1 MTSGSIGYANTARTL
16 ASLSQQRAT
25 GELTLMSGMQR
36 WRLYFFHGRLVYGT
50 GNFHR
55 VRRWYRAIR
64 QHCPNFSTPQMPQA
78 EPWEYQLLSHS
89 ITNSQLNVNQARAV
103 IKTSLEEVLFSWVS
117 NPALTISWNTEQRL
131 SLGDN
136 SALSLLLSSPQVEK
150 VLQRSQEIWSQWR
163 NLELEALSPYKS
175 PVLRR
180 DMSETTAA
188 IAPPVPSNLS
198 PLLTGR
204 HTLWDI
210 SSYLRRPVTTVTRFL
225 LPWVQQGAITLEEIP
240 DLPSP
245 SSQSRPATAINS
257 QHAKPLIAC
266 IDDSPTVGQVL
277 ASMLIPAGYRVIN
290 IQEPL
295 AGIATLIKYKP
306 DLILLDLV
314 MPDTS
319 GYNLCHFLRRTP
331 VFQNTPI
338 IILTSQDGLL
348 DRTRAKLVG
357 ANDFLSKPP
366 NPQALVSMIQ
376 SHLRAAA
383 TSSQVVQ
390 PVALELE

>member
-1 MTSGSIGYANTARTL
+1 
-16 ASLSQQRAT
+16 
-25 GELTLMSGMQR
+25 MSGMQR
-36 WRLYFFHGRLVYGT
+36 WKLYFFHGRLVYGT

-64 QHCPNFSTPQMPQA
+64 QHCPNFSTPQVPQT

-89 ITNSQLNVNQARAV
+89 ITSSHLNVNQARAV

-117 NPALTISWNTEQRL
+117 NPALTIDWNAEQRL

-150 VLQRSQEIWSQWR
+150 VLQRSQEIWGQWR
-163 NLELEALSPYKS
+163 ALELDALSPYTS
-175 PVLRR
+175 PILRR
-180 DMSETTAA
+180 VMSETTAA
-188 IAPPVPSNLS
+188 IAPPIPSNLS

-210 SSYLRRPVTTVTRFL
+210 ASYVRRPVTTITRFL
-225 LPWVQQGAITLEEIP
+225 LPWVQHGAIALEEIP
-240 DLPSP
+240 DLPPPNSP
-245 SSQSRPATAINS
+245 SRPATAVNP
-257 QHAKPLIAC
+257 QQTKPLIAC

-295 AGIATLIKYKP
+295 SGIATLMKYKP

-338 IILTSQDGLL
+338 IILTSQDGLF
-348 DRTRAKLVG
+348 DRTRARLVG

-366 NPQALVSMIQ
+366 NPQALVGMIQ
-376 SHLRAAA
+376 SHLRAGGV
-383 TSSQVVQ
+383 SNLSVQ
-390 PVALELE
+390 PIALELE

>member
-1 MTSGSIGYANTARTL
+1 
-16 ASLSQQRAT
+16 
-25 GELTLMSGMQR
+25 
-36 WRLYFFHGRLVYGT
+36 
-50 GNFHR
+50 
-55 VRRWYRAIR
+55 
-64 QHCPNFSTPQMPQA
+64 MPQA

-89 ITNSQLNVNQARAV
+89 IANSHLNVNQARAV

-117 NPALTISWNTEQRL
+117 NPVLASSWNSEQRL
-131 SLGDN
+131 SVGDN

-150 VLQRSQEIWSQWR
+150 VLQRSQEMWSQWKA
-163 NLELEALSPYKS
+163 LELESLSPYTS
-175 PVLRR
+175 PILRQV
-180 DMSETTAA
+180 MSEVTAA
-188 IAPPVPSNLS
+188 GTPPVPNNLS

-210 SSYLRRPVTTVTRFL
+210 ASYVRRPVTTVTRLL

-240 DLPSP
+240 DLPPP
-245 SSQSRPATAINS
+245 SSQSRSTAVINL
-257 QHAKPLIAC
+257 QQAKPLIAC

-348 DRTRAKLVG
+348 DRTRAKLAG
-357 ANDFLSKPP
+357 ASDFLAKPP
-366 NPQALVSMIQ
+366 NPEALISMIQ
-376 SHLRAAA
+376 NHLRSSGANHTAN
-383 TSSQVVQ
+383 TSISI
-390 PVALELE
+390 ELG